1 MGCGASTKV
10 KLLPPPPLIDAVS
23 KNDGALV
30 KELLSTSPDDI
41 NIVSPEFCYYG
52 GQTPLVVASSL
63 GFSDIVK
70 VLLETAGIEV
80 NKASIGPPPAG
91 LPPLLL
97 AARGGSDRLSL
108 CPPRGVDFEKTVELL
123 LATPGIDVNIQHAE
137 TGITALTLAAKLG
150 DVGIL
155 RALLAVEGIDVNLQ
169 GNEIADGHN
178 ALHAACLTGHEKCT
192 ELLLEVKDIDVNR
205 AASPSSVTPLMA
217 AILQSDAMMKML
229 LEHPNIQVNHRCKDG
244 SCALWTAAQAGLEDK
259 VKMLLAKEG
268 IDVNQPGPPADF
280 GMTPLRETCQN
291 PVKNGHENCFKQLL
305 AMPGIDVNLG
315 DTEDGFGPLTSA
327 ATYGRTSMVKV
338 LLATKG
344 VDVNQKSK
352 NGATPLD
359 AAGQRSKNK
368 KANAEVQKMLTE
380 AGGVSGNPK

>member
-1 MGCGASTKV
+1 MGCGASK
-10 KLLPPPPLIDAVS
+10 KLLPPPPLLDAVS
-23 KNDGALV
+23 RNDGALV

-41 NIVSPEFCYYG
+41 NIVSPQYCYYG
-52 GQTPLVVASSL
+52 GQTPLGVASNL

-80 NKASIGPPPAG
+80 NKASIETAG
-91 LPPLLL
+91 IEVPPLLL

-137 TGITALTLAAKLG
+137 MGVTALTFASKIG

-169 GNEIADGHN
+169 GNEIADGFN
-178 ALHAACLTGHEKCT
+178 ALHAACVNGHEACT
-192 ELLLEVKDIDVNR
+192 KLLLEVKDIDVNR
-205 AASPSSVTPLMA
+205 AASPSSMTPLMA
-217 AILQSDAMMKML
+217 AIIQSDAMMKML
-229 LEHPNIQVNHRCKDG
+229 LEHPNIQVNHRLKDG
-244 SCALWTAAQAGLEDK
+244 TWPLWSCAAEGFEEK

-268 IDVNQPGPPADF
+268 IDVNQPGPPESG
-280 GMTPLRETCQN
+280 GMTPLRVSCQN
-291 PVKNGHENCFKQLL
+291 GRENCVKQLL

-315 DTEDGFGPLTSA
+315 DTKSGLGPLTSA
-327 ATYGRTSMVKV
+327 ALNGHTSIVKM

-344 VDVNQKSK
+344 IDVNQKDID
-352 NGATPLD
+352 GDTPLD
-359 AAGQRSKNK
+359 AAGSDAQHKNEEAK
-368 KANAEVQKMLTE
+368 AEVQKMLTE
-380 AGGVSGNPK
+380 AGGVSGEEGPK